1 MIPYHKRSK
10 KSRPSPFHKS
20 PKTAFFAIRVAVFCT
35 YDKILTEKL
44 APPKQRVFAC
54 NLQQILASKKDALAK
69 RTSLFFVENLL
80 LFVQKTVVFVK
91 NFADDFVIKFNIEVI
106 FAIAI
111 LCYFENKRLV
121 LAHAFQKFHR
131 LQNYVEIAS

>member
-1 MIPYHKRSK
+1 MQSTTNFGKQKGRPCK
-10 KSRPSPFHKS
+10 KN
-20 PKTAFFAIRVAVFCT
+20 VLV
-35 YDKILTEKL
+35 
-44 APPKQRVFAC
+44 
-54 NLQQILASKKDALAK
+54 
-69 RTSLFFVENLL
+69 FVENLL

-91 NFADDFVIKFNIEVI
+91 NFADDFVIKFDIEVI

-131 LQNYVEIAS
+131 LQNYLEIAS